1 MNTRSAGD
9 PPPQPFVGRR
19 HQLTVLREA
28 RPGLYLDGGT
38 HGEILLP
45 GRYITTAAV
54 PGSTVDVFIYR
65 DSEDRLVATTATPLA
80 MAGEFACLRVL
91 SVDRRLGAF
100 LDWGLPKDLLLPRRE
115 QTAPLKV
122 GHWIVVHVSLDE
134 KSDRVIASTR
144 LNRALSSRP
153 PRYTPDQPVSLLVA
167 AETPLGYTAIV
178 ENAHRGLLYRRE
190 LAGPLEIGQRLTGY
204 VRAIRADGKLDLA
217 LDRTGHQRITPL
229 KEKILE
235 ALRAHGGR
243 LPYHD
248 RTAPEEIREAFG
260 VSKKAFKEA
269 LGTLYRQRHIRID
282 PDGIAL
288 APASKPR
295 PT

>member
-1 MNTRSAGD
+1 MALIGKRN
-9 PPPQPFVGRR
+9 
-19 HQLTVLREA
+19 QLLVLREA
-28 RPGLYLDGGT
+28 PPGLYLDGGS

-45 GRYITTAAV
+45 RRYITDAAV
-54 PGSTVDVFIYR
+54 PGSTVDVFVHR

-80 MAGEFACLRVL
+80 MVGEFACLRVL

-115 QTAPLKV
+115 QTTPLKV

-134 KSDRVIASTR
+134 KSDRIIASTR
-144 LNRALSSRP
+144 LNRALSRTSP
-153 PRYTPDQPVSLLVA
+153 NYAPDQPVRLLIA

-190 LAGPLEIGQRLTGY
+190 LATPLEVGQRLEGY
-204 VRAIRADGKLDLA
+204 VRAIRDDGKLDLA
-217 LDRTGHQRITPL
+217 LDLAGHQRIAPL

-235 ALRAHGGR
+235 ALRANGGR

-248 RTAPEEIREAFG
+248 KTPPEEIREAFG
-260 VSKKAFKEA
+260 VSKKAFKQA
-269 LGTLYRQRHIRID
+269 LGTLYRKRHILITPNEIQLIDRRI
-282 PDGIAL
+282 PF
-288 APASKPR
+288 
-295 PT
+295 